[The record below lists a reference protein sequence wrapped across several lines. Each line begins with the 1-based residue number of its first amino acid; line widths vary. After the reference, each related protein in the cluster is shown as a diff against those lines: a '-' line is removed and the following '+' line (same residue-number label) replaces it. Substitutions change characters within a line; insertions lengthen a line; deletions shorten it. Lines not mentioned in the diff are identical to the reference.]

1 MKNERRL
8 ADNFR
13 RTGKGRRA
21 NMQDAE
27 TGQNATS
34 QNATSQDEAPLG
46 QGDEAKRE
54 AGLDQPSAAKSR
66 RKGRSVRPRRHRRHR
81 ARLGLFTIFF
91 LLLLGLGFFY
101 LTLAYTGKS
110 VRLPTLAVAEVESR
124 LNAGLVGARLPPGSG
139 VVLDSVEFSVDSDFV
154 PKFRLT
160 DLRLI
165 DKDGR
170 SLLTLPEA
178 VVSFDPMAVL
188 SGRIRPSSLRLSG
201 TRLGV
206 RRDAEGNFDLS
217 FAGFQSPGAG
227 PQTLGEIRARIET
240 ILAAPI
246 FERLKIIEAED
257 LALTL
262 TDDRAKRSWQIGD
275 GKLLITLEETSVSAE
290 LGLSLLDGATLAKA
304 ELHLTSARSGGDA
317 TFDAKIDTIAARDLA
332 AMAPPLAWLAAL
344 DAPISGKL
352 SAVIS
357 EAGAVSGLKAD
368 LALAKGSLSPK
379 EGARPIDFDSAE
391 LSLSYDTAR
400 AKLKLDVLTV
410 ESASLRLRASGE
422 ADLLA
427 ADAKPLV
434 PGELP
439 KALLGQIEFS
449 EVMIDPAG
457 QFVEPVRFSQ
467 GALDL
472 RLRLQPFKFEIG
484 QLSLVEGD
492 ERLLL
497 SGDVSATPEGWDGA
511 LDMRLNQIEAERL
524 LKVWPMSLVP
534 KTRLWFQDNVGQAHL
549 YNVQG
554 ALRLAPGSQPKLTL
568 GYEFADTE
576 VKLVRTLPPVLNA
589 RGHAVLEGKT
599 YTVVV
604 NQGHVLAPEGGR
616 IEVDGTV
623 AQIRDITERPMLARI
638 EIQSVSSLTATL
650 SLLDQEPFSFFSKAG
665 QPYNLG
671 DGRAELHST
680 LLLPIKRVIPLE
692 EVEFNVSGK
701 IVDFA
706 SPALV
711 AGRLLT
717 APEVKVAVDTDGL
730 ALSGVGKLDDMPID
744 LTYVQGFGPE
754 QKGKARING
763 TVTLSDPILREFGV
777 ALPEGSVSGEGP
789 AAIDIALVQDLPP
802 QLTLIS
808 TLSGLG
814 LRLDAL
820 GWTKPAKTK
829 GSLDLEARLD
839 REPVVERMTLTAP
852 GLSVEG
858 RITTLEGGGLGKAEF
873 SSVKADDW
881 LDAPVVLTGDGS
893 GGAPAV
899 AVTGGSL
906 DLRKMP
912 DGSGGAGAGGN
923 IKLALDKM
931 RVSDGIALTDFRGDF
946 GVNGGFNGS
955 FTANVN
961 GGAEIVGVV
970 APSEKG
976 SAVRITSDNAGGAMA
991 SAGVFDKGR
1000 GGTLDLTLTPLGPD
1014 GEYKGKA
1021 TFEKLRVQ
1029 GAPALAELLS
1039 AMSIVGLL
1047 EQMDGAG
1054 LAFSNGEAS
1063 FVMTPK
1069 AVEISK
1075 GSAVGASLGISFA
1088 GLYLFGSGAMDVQ
1101 GVISPIYLVNGVGQI
1116 FSKKGEGLFGFNYRL
1131 TGTVDDPVVSVNPLS
1146 VFTPGMF
1153 REIFREAPPNLKD
1166 VQE

>member
-1 MKNERRL
+1 MPVNWGGP
-8 ADNFR
+8 
-13 RTGKGRRA
+13 GKGRRA

-27 TGQNATS
+27 AGQNETVQGESGPGATPTGPEPAAD
-34 QNATSQDEAPLG
+34 QVLRPAPG
-46 QGDEAKRE
+46 AK
-54 AGLDQPSAAKSR
+54 AGRKPRSGRDGRPGR
-66 RKGRSVRPRRHRRHR
+66 RRV
-81 ARLGLFTIFF
+81 RLGLFTILS
-91 LLLLGLGFFY
+91 LLVLGLGFFY
-101 LTLAYTGKS
+101 LALAYTGIS
-110 VRLPTLAVAEVESR
+110 LRLPALAVAEVEGR
-124 LNAGLVGARLPPGSG
+124 LNAGLVGARLPAGSG
-139 VVLDSVEFSVDSDFV
+139 IVLDSVEFSVDSDMV
-154 PKFRLT
+154 PKFRLA

-165 DKDGR
+165 DKDGH

-178 VVSFDPMAVL
+178 VVSFDPVALL
-188 SGRIRPSSLRLSG
+188 SGRIRPSSLRIAG
-201 TRLGV
+201 TRLAV

-217 FAGFQSPGAG
+217 FAGLQNPDAG
-227 PQTLGEIRARIET
+227 PKSLGEIRAAIET
-240 ILAAPI
+240 VLAAPI
-246 FERLKIIEAED
+246 FARLQSIEAVD

-262 TDDRAKRSWQIGD
+262 TDDRARRSWQIGD
-275 GKLLITLEETSVSAE
+275 GRLLITLDAASVSAE
-290 LGLSLLDGATLAKA
+290 LGLSLLDGASLAKA
-304 ELHLTSARSGGDA
+304 ELQLTSARVGGDA
-317 TFDAKIDTIAARDLA
+317 KLAARIDTIAARDLA
-332 AMAPPLAWLAAL
+332 AMAPPLAWLSAL
-344 DAPISGKL
+344 DAPISGSL

-357 EAGAVSGLKAD
+357 DAGVVSGLTAD
-368 LALAKGSLSPK
+368 LSLARGSLSPG
-379 EGARPIDFDSAE
+379 EGARPIGFDSAA
-391 LSLSYDTAR
+391 LSLRYDTPS
-400 AKLKLDVLTV
+400 AKLTLDYMTV
-410 ESASLRLRASGE
+410 ESPSLRLQAFGE
-422 ADLLA
+422 ADLVS
-427 ADAKPLV
+427 ADGKALE
-434 PGELP
+434 PGQMP
-439 KALLGQIEFS
+439 KALLAQIEFS
-449 EVMIDPAG
+449 KVMIDPEG
-457 QFVEPVRFSQ
+457 QFVEPVRFGK

-472 RLRLQPFKFEIG
+472 RLRLQPFKLEIG

-497 SGDVSATPEGWDGA
+497 SGDLGATPEGWDGA
-511 LDMRLNQIEAERL
+511 VDLRLNQIEADRL
-524 LKVWPMSLVP
+524 LKVWPVSLVP

-554 ALRLAPGSQPKLTL
+554 ALRLAPGGPPKLTL

-576 VKLVRTLPPVLNA
+576 VKPVRTLPPVLNA

-599 YTVVV
+599 YTVFV

-616 IEVDGTV
+616 IEVDGSV
-623 AQIRDITERPMLARI
+623 VQIKDITERPMLAKI

-680 LLLPIKRVIPLE
+680 LLLPIKKAIPLE
-692 EVEFNVSGK
+692 EVEFNVAGK
-701 IVDFA
+701 IVDFT

-717 APEVKVAVDTDGL
+717 APEVKVAVNTDGL
-730 ALSGVGKLDDMPID
+730 SLSGAGKLDDMPVD

-777 ALPEGSVSGEGP
+777 ELPEGSISGEGP
-789 AAIDIALVQDLPP
+789 AAIDIALVKDLPP

-808 TLSGLG
+808 TLAGLG

-820 GWTKPAKTK
+820 SWSKPAMIK

-873 SSVKADDW
+873 SNVKADDW

-893 GGAPAV
+893 GRAPAV
-899 AVTGGSL
+899 AVTGGTL

-912 DGSGGAGAGGN
+912 DGSGGAGAGGK
-923 IKLALDKM
+923 IKLALDRL
-931 RVSDGIALTDFRGDF
+931 RVSDGITLTDFNGDF
-946 GVNGGFNGS
+946 GVRGGFNGI

-961 GGAEIVGVV
+961 GGAAIAGEVS
-970 APSEKG
+970 PSEKG
-976 SAVRITSDNAGGAMA
+976 SAVRVTSDNAGGAMA

-1000 GGTLDLTLTPLGPD
+1000 GGTLDLTLIPTGAD

-1021 TFEKLRVQ
+1021 RFEKLRVQ

-1088 GLYLFGSGAMDVQ
+1088 GLYLFGSGEMDVQ
-1101 GVISPIYLVNGVGQI
+1101 GVISPVYLFNGVGEI
-1116 FSKKGEGLFGFNYRL
+1116 FSRKGEGLFGFNYRL

-1153 REIFREAPPNLKD
+1153 REIFRQAPPNLKD